1 MLWHIWPQLVAPWC
15 MLRSAGPE
23 AKVNQSGLPIAAIGQ
38 NMLFHEELQRSAHH
52 ADTAARETGRET
64 IKVLRNARGRQ

>member
-1 MLWHIWPQLVAPWC
+1 MLEASDALAHLAA
-15 MLRSAGPE
+15 AGGTM
-23 AKVNQSGLPIAAIGQ
+23 VNQSGLPIAAIGQ
-38 NMLFHEELQRSAHH
+38 NMFFHEELQRSAHH